1 MNTIVYFFTV
11 LKNNRAKIDRG
22 QLLRDSVETSGISV
36 TKLVKKIGISRSTYY
51 NHISD
56 PELPLDLLLK
66 YGNALHINFND
77 FLGDLLVEST
87 KESQGLYF
95 ENTDPNNFEE
105 AIAQVKFWRNK
116 YFELS
121 EKYQLV
127 LEFHLKHK

>member
-11 LKNNRAKIDRG
+11 LKNNRVKIDRG
-22 QLLRDSVETSGISV
+22 QLLRDSVESSGISV

-51 NHISD
+51 NHISN

-77 FLGDLLVEST
+77 FLSDLFVEST

-95 ENTDPNNFEE
+95 ENTNPNNFEE
-105 AIAQVKFWRNK
+105 AIAQAQFWRNK
-116 YFELS
+116 YLELS

-127 LEFHLKHK
+127 LELQLKHK